1 MRRFSLLALGAALLP
16 LVSPAFAD
24 ECPIAAAAK
33 KAQAAQHVQT
43 VAHKA
48 DAKDIVD
55 TAVGAGSFKTLVAAV
70 QAAGLV
76 ETLKGEGPFTVF
88 APTDEAFAKLPAGT
102 VESLLKPE
110 NKDKLVAVL
119 TYHVVP
125 GTYTSADLKNGQ
137 KLKTV
142 EGQDLTVTV
151 KDGTVKVND
160 ATVEKADIEASN
172 GVVHIINGVL
182 VPPAN

>member
-1 MRRFSLLALGAALLP
+1 MRMKAIVLTAVLAVSGLTLAACG
-16 LVSPAFAD
+16 SDNNEETTAATTTAPATTTG
-24 ECPIAAAAK
+24 ETIAAAA
-33 KAQAAQHVQT
+33 
-43 VAHKA
+43 
-48 DAKDIVD
+48 
-55 TAVGAGSFKTLVAAV
+55 TATPDLSTLVAALK
-70 QAAGLV
+70 AADLV
-76 ETLKGEGPFTVF
+76 TTLEGKGPFTVF
-88 APTDEAFAKLPAGT
+88 APTNAAFAEIQPT
-102 VESLLKPE
+102 VDNLLKPA
-110 NKDKLVAVL
+110 NKDELTKVL

-125 GTYTSADLKNGQ
+125 GTYTSADLKDGQ

-172 GVVHIINGVL
+172 GVVHVINGVL

>member
-1 MRRFSLLALGAALLP
+1 MKLKAIALTALLAVSGLTLAACG
-16 LVSPAFAD
+16 SDNKEETTAAKTTAPATAS
-24 ECPIAAAAK
+24 ETIAAAA
-33 KAQAAQHVQT
+33 
-43 VAHKA
+43 VATP
-48 DAKDIVD
+48 DL
-55 TAVGAGSFKTLVAAV
+55 STLVAALK
-70 QAAGLV
+70 AADLV
-76 ETLKGEGPFTVF
+76 STLEGKGPFTVF
-88 APTDEAFAKLPAGT
+88 APTNQAFADIQPT
-102 VESLLKPE
+102 V
-110 NKDKLVAVL
+110 DKLLEPANKAELKKVL

-182 VPPAN
+182 VPPGS